1 MWKDFFYFT
10 RAQRQ
15 GVIVLVILI
24 VAVFT
29 ACWFIPPRKDN
40 VQTDIE
46 GFQKEYD
53 AFVASIREQK
63 QEREAKYPAR
73 TRSREVILAPFDPN
87 TADSVTFLNLGL
99 PSWMAE
105 NILHYRAKGGVFRK
119 PEDFKKI
126 YGLTERQYAVLL
138 PYIHVHES
146 YSRRDTIR
154 LYTFQEKHDTAE
166 VYKYPAGT
174 VVVDLNRADT
184 TELKKI
190 PGIGSGIARMIVG
203 YRNRLGGF
211 YAVNQLEEIH
221 ISADELRPWFT
232 VNPDAIRRL
241 NLNKASVERLKA
253 HPYINFYQAKVIVE
267 YRKKKGHVGSLKQF
281 SLYEEFTPEDMERI
295 GHYVCFE

>member
-24 VAVFT
+24 VSVFA
-29 ACWFIPPRKDN
+29 ACWFVPPRENNARNDME
-40 VQTDIE
+40 T
-46 GFQKEYD
+46 FQKEYD
-53 AFVASIREQK
+53 AFVASISEQK
-63 QEREAKYPAR
+63 EDRRAKYTQR
-73 TRSREVILAPFDPN
+73 NRNREVILAPFDPN
-87 TADSVTFLNLGL
+87 TADSVTFLDLGL
-99 PSWMAE
+99 PSWMAK
-105 NILHYRAKGGVFRK
+105 NILRYRAKGGTFRR

-126 YGLTERQYAVLL
+126 YGLTEEQYAVLL
-138 PYIHVHES
+138 PYIHIPEPHS
-146 YSRRDTIR
+146 HKDTIR
-154 LYTFQEKHDTAE
+154 LYTRQEENDTTE

-174 VVVDLNRADT
+174 LVDLNGADT

-203 YRNRLGGF
+203 YRTRLGGF
-211 YAVNQLEEIH
+211 YAVSQLEEIH
-221 ISADELRPWFT
+221 LATKELHPWFT
-232 VNPDAIRRL
+232 VNPGAIRRL

-267 YRKKKGHVGSLKQF
+267 YRKKKGHLRSLKQL

-295 GHYVCFE
+295 AHYVCFE